1 MSRFVI
7 NYVFGKTHVLL
18 CFVLFIIST
27 AIANAATTITII
39 ANPQDDA
46 HTELIEGIKDA
57 LARYPDNGFNLNV
70 VPLASLDNNTVRDRD
85 FLDTSLIVT
94 VGTAAAQQAGQLN
107 IPAATKTPL
116 LHALIPKINF
126 DNITHR
132 RRTEANPAGDL
143 SAIYLDQP
151 LPRQLD
157 LLSLALPQYKRLG
170 VVLGPASQT
179 LLPGMENAAENEG
192 LRIYSRTARNAGSL
206 IATLNDVLAESDM
219 ILAIPDPLIFNRYT
233 VQNLLLTTY
242 RQKIPVIG
250 FSQAYV
256 RAGALMAVYSTPAQI
271 GQQVAE
277 ALRLAATKNWKLPA
291 PQYPRYYTITINHQ
305 VARSLGLH
313 LPDENALQLR
323 LQQADNPSL

>member
-7 NYVFGKTHVLL
+7 NCVFGKMHLL
-18 CFVLFIIST
+18 LGLLLLIMSPAIIAS
-27 AIANAATTITII
+27 AANITII
-39 ANPQDDA
+39 ANPQDDSHA
-46 HTELIEGIKDA
+46 ELIESMKAA
-57 LARYPDNGFNLNV
+57 LARYSDNGFNINI
-70 VPLASLDNNTVRDRD
+70 VPLASLDNNNVRERD
-85 FLDTSLIVT
+85 FLDTDLVVT
-94 VGTAAAQQAGQLN
+94 LGTTAAQQVGQLN
-107 IPAATKTPL
+107 IPAISKTPL

-126 DNITHR
+126 DGVTQQR
-132 RRTEANPAGDL
+132 RSEANPVRDL

-151 LPRQLD
+151 LPRQIN
-157 LLSLALPQYKRLG
+157 LLRLALPQCKRLG
-170 VVLGPASQT
+170 VVLGTASQT
-179 LLPGMENAAENEG
+179 LLPDMENAAEKEG
-192 LRIYSRTARNAGSL
+192 LRIYSRIAKNDSSL

-277 ALRLAATKNWKLPA
+277 VLRLAATRNWKLPA
-291 PQYPRYYTITINHQ
+291 PQYPRYYTITINRQ
-305 VARSLGLH
+305 VARSLELR
-313 LPDENALQLR
+313 LPNENELQLR
-323 LQQADNPSL
+323 LQQTDKPSL

>member
-7 NYVFGKTHVLL
+7 NCVLGKTRLL
-18 CFVLFIIST
+18 LGLLLFVMPP
-27 AIANAATTITII
+27 AIASAANITVV
-39 ANPQDDA
+39 ANPQDDSHA
-46 HTELIEGIKDA
+46 ELIEGMKAA
-57 LARYPDNGFNLNV
+57 LARYPDNGFSISV
-70 VPLASLDNNTVRDRD
+70 VPLASLDNNSVRERD
-85 FLDTSLIVT
+85 FLDADLIVT
-94 VGTAAAQQAGQLN
+94 VGTAAAQQTAQLDS
-107 IPAATKTPL
+107 PALAKTPL

-126 DNITHR
+126 DGITQR
-132 RRTEANPAGDL
+132 RRTEANPARDL

-151 LPRQLD
+151 LPRQVA
-157 LLSLALPQYKRLG
+157 LLRLALPQYKRLG

-179 LLPGMENAAENEG
+179 LLPGMENAAEKEG
-192 LRIYSRTARNAGSL
+192 LRLYSRTARNESSL
-206 IATLNDVLAESDM
+206 ITTLNDVLAESNM

-256 RAGALMAVYSTPAQI
+256 RAGALMAVYSTPTQI

-277 ALRLAATKNWKLPA
+277 ALRLAATKSWKLPA
-291 PQYPRYYTITINHQ
+291 PQYPHNYSITINYQ
-305 VARSLGLH
+305 VARSLGLR
-313 LPDENALQLR
+313 LPDEHDLLFR

>member
-7 NYVFGKTHVLL
+7 NHVFQRMRFLL
-18 CFVLFIIST
+18 ALALLIISPTIAT
-27 AIANAATTITII
+27 AANITIA
-39 ANPQDDA
+39 ANPHDDSHA
-46 HTELIEGIKDA
+46 ELIVGMKAA
-57 LARYPDNGFNLNV
+57 LARYPDNGLSINV
-70 VPLASLDNNTVRDRD
+70 VSLASPDNNSIRERD
-85 FLDTSLIVT
+85 FLDADLIVT
-94 VGTAAAQQAGQLN
+94 LGTTAAQQAGQLN
-107 IPAATKTPL
+107 SPAISKIPL

-126 DNITHR
+126 DGITQR
-132 RRTEANPAGDL
+132 RQTEANPARDL

-157 LLSLALPQYKRLG
+157 LLRLALPQYKRLG

-179 LLPGMENAAENEG
+179 LLPDMENAAENEG
-192 LRIYSRTARNAGSL
+192 LRIYSRTAKNDSSL

-242 RQKIPVIG
+242 RQKTPVIG

-256 RAGALMAVYSTPAQI
+256 RAGALMAVYSTPTQI

-277 ALRLAATKNWKLPA
+277 ALRLAATRNWKLPA
-291 PQYPRYYTITINHQ
+291 PQYPRYYTIAINHQ
-305 VARSLGLH
+305 VARSLELR
-313 LPDENALQLR
+313 LPNENELQLR
-323 LQQADNPSL
+323 LQQTDKSSL